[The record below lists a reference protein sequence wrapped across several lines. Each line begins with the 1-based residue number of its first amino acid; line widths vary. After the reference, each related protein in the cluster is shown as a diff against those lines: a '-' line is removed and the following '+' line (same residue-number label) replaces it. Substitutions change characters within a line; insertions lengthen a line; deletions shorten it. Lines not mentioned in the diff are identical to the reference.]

1 MYVNHIYDRPGYF
14 TCERVP
20 SNDRC
25 LTDQVC
31 EVEKTEPVCQMGRML
46 GQSCTEICECRLVSF
61 EEKSRRLQKSPP
73 RPHHKP

>member
-31 EVEKTEPVCQMGRML
+31 ELENKCPGANGRRTGIYEHDML
-46 GQSCTEICECRLVSF
+46 FNVLILDMQFRVANLNWAYLNS
-61 EEKSRRLQKSPP
+61 
-73 RPHHKP
+73 